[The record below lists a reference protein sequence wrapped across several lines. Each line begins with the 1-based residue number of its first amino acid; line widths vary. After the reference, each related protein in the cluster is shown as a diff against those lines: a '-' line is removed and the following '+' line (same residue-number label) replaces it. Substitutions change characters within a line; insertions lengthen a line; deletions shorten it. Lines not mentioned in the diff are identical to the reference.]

1 MVDRHANRLA
11 KETSPYL
18 LQHAHNP
25 VDWYPWGEEA
35 LQTARDQDKPILVSI
50 GYSACHWCHVMERES
65 FEDAETARFMNEHF
79 INIKIDREERPD
91 LDHIYMDAVQ
101 AITGSGGWPLNVF
114 LTPDAR
120 PFYGG
125 TYFPPRSLYNRNSW
139 REVLAGVATA
149 FRERRTEIENQ
160 AATLTRHVA
169 TAGSFGIGEDS
180 SGGNGAGA
188 VRGQPVGGTSAGTA
202 VAGPGAADSPFQRTT
217 LDEIRERL
225 LSSADTTW
233 GGFGGAPKFPQT
245 FSIRYLLYDYYFTR
259 NIASLDQAC
268 LSLDKMIRGGL
279 YDQLGGGFAR
289 YSTDNEWLVPHF
301 EKMLYDNALLVI
313 TLSEAFMLTKKPLYR
328 EAIEQ
333 TIAFV
338 VRELSNGQGAFYAAL
353 DADSE
358 GIEGKYYVWDAAE
371 IDAVLGEDAAFFKE
385 FYGVTAAG
393 NWEGKNIL
401 TRPERGNGSPERGE
415 KTGPEHGGGSGS
427 GRSGDLTP
435 DEQKR
440 LESARSRLLEYRNRR
455 VHPGLDDKILL
466 GWNAL
471 MNLALSKA
479 FAALGEDSYRELAI
493 ENMRFLRERLRGN
506 APHMYSHSWKGE
518 ARLPAFLDDY
528 ACLIAALI
536 QLQEITGDTAYLDE
550 AGEITRYV
558 IRDFGEPETGFFFY
572 THDAQDDL
580 IVRKRE
586 VYDGATP
593 SGNSM
598 MASNLLY
605 LSVIFYE
612 PEWAER
618 ASRMSSALIRPVTA
632 YPGSFGGWA
641 TLFQAFT
648 YSIPE
653 VVITGRKPEIARK
666 EFLSNLIPY
675 RVFQSTQEENTQF
688 PLLRDKAVTP
698 GPQIFLCKDYACQLP
713 VNQVATAL
721 RLIENVYKFQG

>member
-1 MVDRHANRLA
+1 MSANRLA
-11 KETSPYL
+11 AETSPYL

-35 LQTARDQDKPILVSI
+35 LQTAREQDKPILVSI

-65 FEDAETARFMNEHF
+65 FEDVETAGYMNEHF
-79 INIKIDREERPD
+79 VNIKIDREERPD

-125 TYFPPRSLYNRNSW
+125 TYFPPRPIYNRSSW
-139 REVLAGVATA
+139 LEVLAGVSKA
-149 FRERRTEIENQ
+149 FRERRAEIENQ
-160 AATLTRHVA
+160 AASLTEHVA
-169 TAGSFGIGEDS
+169 AAGSFGIG
-180 SGGNGAGA
+180 
-188 VRGQPVGGTSAGTA
+188 
-202 VAGPGAADSPFQRTT
+202 GPGAGGPDSAAGAGGGTIESRGVDPAIPVQ
-217 LDEIRERL
+217 IRDHL
-225 LSSADTTW
+225 LKTADTVW

-245 FSIRYLLYDYYFTR
+245 FSIRYLLYDYYYTGHT
-259 NIASLDQAC
+259 ASLDQAC
-268 LSLDKMIRGGL
+268 LSLDKMIRGGI

-289 YSTDNEWLVPHF
+289 YSTDEHWLVPHF

-313 TLSEAFMLTKKPLYR
+313 ALSEAYQLTHQPLYR
-328 EAIEQ
+328 EAIDQ
-333 TIAFV
+333 TIGFV
-338 VRELSNGQGAFYAAL
+338 ARELSNGRGAFYAAL

-358 GIEGKYYVWDAAE
+358 GVEGKYYVWDAAE
-371 IDAVLGEDAAFFKE
+371 IDAVLGEDAPLFKE
-385 FYGVTAAG
+385 YYGVTNNG
-393 NWEGKNIL
+393 NWEEKNIL
-401 TRPERGNGSPERGE
+401 TRPKDVSP
-415 KTGPEHGGGSGS
+415 
-427 GRSGDLTP
+427 D
-435 DEQKR
+435 QKIR
-440 LESARSRLLEYRNRR
+440 LESARSLLLEYRDRR
-455 VHPGLDDKILL
+455 IHPGLDDKVLL

-471 MNLALSKA
+471 MNLALGKA
-479 FAALGEDSYRELAI
+479 YAATGEESYRELAVK
-493 ENMRFLRERLRGN
+493 NMQFLREHMRSGSDGQRGKG
-506 APHMYSHSWKGE
+506 PHLYSHTWKGE

-536 QLQEITGDTAYLDE
+536 QLQEITGDTGYLDE
-550 AGEITRYV
+550 AGQITGYV
-558 IRDFGEPETGFFFY
+558 ILHFGEEDTGFFFY

-580 IVRKRE
+580 VVRKRE

-618 ASRMSSALIRPVTA
+618 AWRMTSSLLRLVTT

-641 TLFQAFT
+641 TLIQAFT

-653 VVITGRKPEIARK
+653 VVITGKKPEIARK

-688 PLLRDKAVTP
+688 PLLRDKPVTSRL
-698 GPQIFLCKDYACQLP
+698 QIFLCKDYACQLP
-713 VNQVATAL
+713 VNEVATAV
-721 RLIENVYKFQG
+721 RSIENVYKFQG

>member
-1 MVDRHANRLA
+1 MTANRLA
-11 KETSPYL
+11 AETSPYL

-35 LQTARDQDKPILVSI
+35 LQTAREQDKPILVSI

-65 FEDAETARFMNEHF
+65 FEDPETARYMNEHF

-125 TYFPPRSLYNRNSW
+125 TYFPPRPIYNRNSW
-139 REVLAGVATA
+139 REVLAGVSKA
-149 FRERRTEIENQ
+149 FRERRAEIENQ
-160 AATLTRHVA
+160 AASLTEHVA
-169 TAGSFGIGEDS
+169 AAGSFGIG
-180 SGGNGAGA
+180 GNGTDVKGA
-188 VRGQPVGGTSAGTA
+188 RPGGTRPAAGEQGTGQVGDPALLTQIRDHLLKTA
-202 VAGPGAADSPFQRTT
+202 DAV
-217 LDEIRERL
+217 
-225 LSSADTTW
+225 W

-245 FSIRYLLYDYYFTR
+245 FSIRFLLYDYYYTR
-259 NIASLDQAC
+259 HTASLDQAC
-268 LSLDKMIRGGL
+268 VSLDKMIRGGI

-289 YSTDNEWLVPHF
+289 YSTDEQWLVPHF
-301 EKMLYDNALLVI
+301 EKMLYDNALLVT
-313 TLSEAFMLTKKPLYR
+313 TLSEAYQLTRNSLYR
-328 EAIEQ
+328 EAIDQ
-333 TIAFV
+333 TIGFV
-338 VRELSNGQGAFYAAL
+338 TRELSNGRAAFYAAL

-371 IDAVLGEDAAFFKE
+371 IDAILGEDAQLFKE
-385 FYGVTAAG
+385 YYGVTEHG
-393 NWEGKNIL
+393 NWEEKNIL
-401 TRPERGNGSPERGE
+401 TRPEGAPGPGRELSP
-415 KTGPEHGGGSGS
+415 
-427 GRSGDLTP
+427 D
-435 DEQKR
+435 QKIQ
-440 LESARSRLLEYRNRR
+440 LESARSLLLEYRDRR
-455 VHPGLDDKILL
+455 VHPGLDDKVLL

-471 MNLALSKA
+471 MNLALGKA
-479 FAALGEDSYRELAI
+479 YAALGDENYRELAI
-493 ENMRFLRERLRGN
+493 ANMQFLREFMRSGPEGGLRGKG
-506 APHMYSHSWKGE
+506 PHLFSHTWKGE

-536 QLQEITGDTAYLDE
+536 QLQEITGDTGYLDE
-550 AGEITRYV
+550 AAEITRYV
-558 IRDFGEPETGFFFY
+558 IRHFGEETTGFFFY
-572 THDAQDDL
+572 THDGQDDL

-586 VYDGATP
+586 IYDGATP

-612 PEWAER
+612 PDWAER
-618 ASRMSSALIRPVTA
+618 AWRMLSSLIRPVTT

-641 TLFQAFT
+641 TLIQAFT

-653 VVITGRKPEIARK
+653 VVITGKKPEIARK

-675 RVFQSTQEENTQF
+675 RVFQSAQEENTQF
-688 PLLRDKAVTP
+688 PLLRDKPVTSHP
-698 GPQIFLCKDYACQLP
+698 LIFLCKDYACQLP
-713 VNQVATAL
+713 VNEVATAV
-721 RLIENVYKFQG
+721 RSIENVYKFRG

>member
-1 MVDRHANRLA
+1 MSANRLA
-11 KETSPYL
+11 GETSPYL

-35 LQTARDQDKPILVSI
+35 LQKARVQDKPILVSI

-65 FEDAETARFMNEHF
+65 FEDVETARYMNEHF

-125 TYFPPRSLYNRNSW
+125 TYFPPRPIYNRNSW
-139 REVLAGVATA
+139 LEILAGVSNA
-149 FRERRTEIENQ
+149 FRERRAEIESQ
-160 AATLTRHVA
+160 AASLTRHVA
-169 TAGSFGIGEDS
+169 DAGSFGIG
-180 SGGNGAGA
+180 GNGTGDQARETTR
-188 VRGQPVGGTSAGTA
+188 RGDPE
-202 VAGPGAADSPFQRTT
+202 T
-217 LDEIRERL
+217 LTQIRDQL
-225 LSSADTTW
+225 LKTADTQW

-245 FSIRYLLYDYYFTR
+245 FSIRYLLYDYYYTHHTP
-259 NIASLDQAC
+259 SLDQAC
-268 LSLDKMIRGGL
+268 LSLDKMIRGGI

-313 TLSEAFMLTKKPLYR
+313 TMSEAYQLTRKPLYR

-333 TIAFV
+333 TIEFV
-338 VRELSNGQGAFYAAL
+338 NRELSNGQGAFYAAL

-358 GIEGKYYVWDAAE
+358 GIEGKYYVWNAAE
-371 IDAVLGEDAAFFKE
+371 IDDILGPDAPLFKD
-385 FYGVTAAG
+385 FYGVTEHG
-393 NWEGKNIL
+393 NWEEKNIL
-401 TRPERGNGSPERGE
+401 TRPERHP
-415 KTGPEHGGGSGS
+415 GS
-427 GRSGDLTP
+427 GRHTAPDQHPGAGHPGGKDLSP
-435 DEQKR
+435 DQEIR
-440 LESARSRLLEYRNRR
+440 LKSARSLLLEYRDRR
-455 VHPGLDDKILL
+455 VRPGLDDKILL

-479 FAALGEDSYRELAI
+479 YAALGEEKYRQLAI
-493 ENMRFLRERLRGN
+493 ENMQFLRSQLRGKD
-506 APHMYSHSWKGE
+506 PHLYSHTWKGE

-536 QLQEITGDTAYLDE
+536 QLQEITGDTIHLDH
-550 AGEITRYV
+550 AGEIMRYV
-558 IRDFGEPETGFFFY
+558 IRHFGEPETGFFFY
-572 THDAQDDL
+572 THDGQDDL

-586 VYDGATP
+586 IYDGATP

-618 ASRMSSALIRPVTA
+618 AWRMTSSLIRPVTT

-641 TLFQAFT
+641 TLIQAFT

-653 VVITGRKPEIARK
+653 VVITGKKPEIARK
-666 EFLSNLIPY
+666 EFLSHLIPY
-675 RVFQSTQEENTQF
+675 RVLQSAQEENTQF
-688 PLLRDKAVTP
+688 PLLRDKPVTP
-698 GPQIFLCKDYACQLP
+698 HPQIFLCKDYACQLP
-713 VNQVATAL
+713 VNEVATAI
-721 RLIENVYKFQG
+721 RSIENVYKFQG

>member
-1 MVDRHANRLA
+1 MAHTNRLV

-35 LQTARDQDKPILVSI
+35 LQTAREQDKPILVSI

-65 FEDAETARFMNEHF
+65 FEDAGTASYMNEHF
-79 INIKIDREERPD
+79 VNIKIDREERPD

-101 AITGSGGWPLNVF
+101 AMTGSGGWPLNVF
-114 LTPDAR
+114 LTPEAR

-125 TYFPPRSLYNRNSW
+125 TYFPPRPVYNRNSW
-139 REVLAGVATA
+139 QEVLAGVARA
-149 FRERRTEIENQ
+149 FREKRDEIEQQ
-160 AATLTRHVA
+160 AEQLTRHVA
-169 TAGSFGIGEDS
+169 TVGSFGIGEASD
-180 SGGNGAGA
+180 GAG
-188 VRGQPVGGTSAGTA
+188 
-202 VAGPGAADSPFQRTT
+202 DNPFHPST
-217 LDEIRERL
+217 LQQIREHL
-225 LSSADTTW
+225 LKTADATW

-245 FSIRYLLYDYYFTR
+245 FSIRYLLYDYYYTR
-259 NIASLDQAC
+259 NTASLDQAC
-268 LSLDKMIRGGL
+268 LSLDKMIRGGI

-313 TLSEAFMLTKKPLYR
+313 TLSEAFSLTGKPLYR
-328 EAIEQ
+328 QAIEQ
-333 TIAFV
+333 TIDFV
-338 VRELSNGQGAFYAAL
+338 TRELSNDQGAYFAAL

-371 IDAVLGEDAAFFKE
+371 IDALLGEDAAFFKD
-385 FYGVTAAG
+385 FYGVTAEG

-401 TRPERGNGSPERGE
+401 TRPQRGE
-415 KTGPEHGGGSGS
+415 GDAASGHPVVERTPE
-427 GRSGDLTP
+427 LTP
-435 DEQKR
+435 GQAVL

-455 VHPGLDDKILL
+455 VRPGLDDKVLL

-479 FAALGEDSYRELAI
+479 YGALGEDRYLELAVA
-493 ENMRFLRERLRGN
+493 NMRFLRTQLRGKGD
-506 APHMYSHSWKGE
+506 HLYSHTWKGE

-528 ACLIAALI
+528 SCLIAALI
-536 QLQEITGDTAYLDE
+536 HLQEITGDTAYLEE

-558 IRDFGEPETGFFFY
+558 IRHFGEPGTGFFFY
-572 THDAQDDL
+572 THDGQQDVIL
-580 IVRKRE
+580 RKRE
-586 VYDGATP
+586 IYDGATP
-593 SGNSM
+593 SGNGM

-612 PEWAER
+612 PDWRER
-618 ASRMSSALIRPVTA
+618 AWRMASSLVRPVTT

-653 VVITGRKPEIARK
+653 VVITGRKPEMARK
-666 EFLSNLIPY
+666 EFLSTLIPY
-675 RVFQSTQEENTQF
+675 RVFQSAQEENTHF
-688 PLLRDKAVTP
+688 PLLRDKPVSP
-698 GPQIFLCKDYACQLP
+698 DPLIFLCKDYACQLP
-713 VNQVATAL
+713 VNEVAKAL
-721 RLIENVYKFQG
+721 RLIENVYKFQE